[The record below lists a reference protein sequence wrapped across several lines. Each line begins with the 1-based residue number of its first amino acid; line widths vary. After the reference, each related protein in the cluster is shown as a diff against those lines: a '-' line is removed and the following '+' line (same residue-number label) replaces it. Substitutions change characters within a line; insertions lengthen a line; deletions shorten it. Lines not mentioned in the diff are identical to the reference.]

1 MKTTAAF
8 LLVLIWGTLTC
19 RAQIFAEKGMPL
31 LQNFTPAQYQNKGK
45 IWAIGS
51 APNGIVYMAAD
62 KGLVEYDGKTWKS
75 YKGSAGFTRSVVVK
89 SDSLI
94 YTGSDLDFGVWNKN
108 KFNEFEYTSLY
119 AFGEDLKEINEEFWH
134 TYELGDKILF
144 VSGYN
149 IYVYKGKQL
158 TKIAAP
164 HKFSGSFRLKDSL
177 YFADEKKGL
186 LVLSGLALTPVADF
200 PQNTRIEPIGIY
212 REQNKTV
219 LVTKNSGLFTLESG
233 KLSPILSEVSKELKT
248 AKVFCF
254 EQINDSLLAFGTVLK
269 GLFISNSEGRLIHQI
284 NKLKGLPNNTILS
297 LHYSSVGKLWLSMD
311 YGVSYL
317 DYSQNV
323 TFFYDYRGDFGAG
336 YTALLKDNLFYLGTN
351 QGLFWANWE
360 DLNNNSEYNR
370 FTLVPQ
376 TEGQVWTLQNINNTL
391 LIGHDQGL
399 FMLNNQKQPE
409 RLSNHHGVWAIMPYK
424 NEYLLAGSYN
434 GISIFKK
441 NGNSWTFWKQME
453 LILGSC
459 NQLMIENDNVLWVN
473 IPNYGII
480 RAELNNEL
488 YPANRIILLKKD
500 FEGNEPHLVK
510 NNNQIQVGTDEFQ
523 YTYSHKDKQLINKTP
538 VETHTSIVGLLPG
551 IFQPVRL
558 NSEVEFFPVYNGF
571 ALRFNQTPI
580 NISNQ
585 TNLAKPILRK
595 ITAFKNETML
605 PVFPDASIPYQYNNI
620 EVEYVIPNKDE
631 VLYQYRLNN
640 SDEWS
645 AWSARNIIGLKNL
658 RHGKYTLFARA
669 MVNGNITETT
679 TLFFRIDAPWYFT
692 WYAYLLYSL
701 FVVLLVYLVRVRQKV
716 MLKKQER
723 HLLTLQ
729 QQSLHEQAEKHRQ
742 EIMLLEQERLQAE
755 YDQIKKQLKTKTIEL
770 TNKAKENEDKNRLLL
785 TLKEKCETAQ
795 QTPSASKKILNE
807 MQRLLDSFISVED
820 KTFEIQM
827 DELHQEFF
835 QKLRELYPHLSNND
849 LRLCAYLKIGL
860 NSKEIADILNILPSS
875 VYISRSRLR
884 KKLNVNSDDDLY
896 NYLNA
901 I

>member
-1 MKTTAAF
+1 
-8 LLVLIWGTLTC
+8 
-19 RAQIFAEKGMPL
+19 MPL
-31 LQNFTPAQYQNKGK
+31 LQNFTPEQYQNKGK

-62 KGLVEYDGKTWKS
+62 KGLLEYDGKTWKS

-89 SDSLI
+89 NDSLI
-94 YTGSDLDFGVWNKN
+94 YTGSDLDFGVWKKN
-108 KFNEFEYTSLY
+108 KFNDFEYTSLY
-119 AFGEDLKEINEEFWH
+119 AFSEDLKEINEEFWH
-134 TYELGDKILF
+134 AYELEDKILF
-144 VSGYN
+144 ASNYN
-149 IYVYKGKQL
+149 IYVYKGTQL

-164 HKFSGSFRLKDSL
+164 HKFSGSFRLKDLL

-186 LVLSGLALTPVADF
+186 LALNGLTLKPVAEL
-200 PQNTRIEPIGIY
+200 PPNTGIEPIGIY

-219 LVTKNSGLFTLESG
+219 LVTKNSGLFTIESG
-233 KLSPILSEVSKELKT
+233 KCSPVFSDASEELKT

-269 GLFISNSEGRLIHQI
+269 GLLISNTEGRLMHHI

-297 LHYSSVGKLWLSMD
+297 LHNSAGGKLWLSMD

-317 DYSQNV
+317 DYSQNI
-323 TFFYDYRGDFGAG
+323 TFFYDYRGDFGTG

-370 FTLVPQ
+370 FRLVPQ

-409 RLSNHHGVWAIMPYK
+409 RRSNHHGVWAIMPYK

-441 NGNSWTFWKQME
+441 NSNSWTFWKQME

-459 NQLMIENDNVLWVN
+459 NQLLIENDNILWIN

-488 YPANRIILLKKD
+488 YPADRIILLKKD
-500 FEGNEPHLVK
+500 FEGNDPHLVK
-510 NNNQIQVGTDEFQ
+510 NNNQIQLITDEFQ
-523 YTYSHKDKQLINKTP
+523 YTYSYKDKRFINKTP
-538 VETHTSIVGLLPG
+538 VETHTSIAGLLPG
-551 IFQPVRL
+551 IFKPVRL
-558 NSEVEFFPVYNGF
+558 NPEVEFFSVYNGF
-571 ALRFNQTPI
+571 ALRFNQIHNDTP
-580 NISNQ
+580 NQ
-585 TNLAKPILRK
+585 NSLAKPILRK
-595 ITAFKNETML
+595 ITAFKNETTL
-605 PVFPDASIPYQYNNI
+605 PLFPDAVIPYKYNNV
-620 EVEYVIPNKDE
+620 EVEYVIPHKE
-631 VLYQYRLNN
+631 AAMYQYRLNN
-640 SDEWS
+640 PDEWS
-645 AWSARNIIGLKNL
+645 VWSARNVFELNNL
-658 RHGKYTLFARA
+658 QHGKHTLHVRA
-669 MVNGNITETT
+669 MVNGNITETA
-679 TLFFRIDAPWYFT
+679 TLSFRIAAPWYFT

-701 FVVLLVYLVRVRQKV
+701 FVVLLVYLLRVRQKV
-716 MLKKQER
+716 RLKKQER
-723 HLLTLQ
+723 RLLTLQ
-729 QQSLHEQAEKHRQ
+729 QQSLHEQAEKHKQ

-755 YDQIKKQLKTKTIEL
+755 YEQLKKQLKTKTIEL

-807 MQRLLDSFISVED
+807 MQRLLDSFLSVED

-835 QKLRELYPHLSNND
+835 KKLRELYPNLSNND